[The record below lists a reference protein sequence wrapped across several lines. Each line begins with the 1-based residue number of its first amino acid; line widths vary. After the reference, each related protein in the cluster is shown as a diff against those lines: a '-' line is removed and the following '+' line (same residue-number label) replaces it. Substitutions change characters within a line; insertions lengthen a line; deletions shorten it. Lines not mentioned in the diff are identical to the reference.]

1 MTGHIALYYLFEK
14 KKEYNWTQAVHLYY
28 GSCYPRTHCICWMS
42 DGCHLILEFKRC
54 LDIRE
59 DWSLSRLWQEGTQSH
74 FFGKYICDSLE
85 GSPLGGHPGVVWAG
99 RILEGGLC
107 ASHGA
112 LVNQTRN
119 SWPAT
124 AVIQASWGIF
134 FNFMK
139 MNMVLRIPF
148 RPGLP
153 ANCLY
158 IYGKMGRP
166 WQEATE

>member
-1 MTGHIALYYLFEK
+1 MNISRPRQSTYITDPVIQRSTVFAEWVMVAIWFCSLRSALTSGKIGACRGFGRRGPSLLFCK
-14 KKEYNWTQAVHLYY
+14 
-28 GSCYPRTHCICWMS
+28 CI
-42 DGCHLILEFKRC
+42 H
-54 LDIRE
+54 
-59 DWSLSRLWQEGTQSH
+59 
-74 FFGKYICDSLE
+74 DSLE
-85 GSPLGGHPGVVWAG
+85 GSPFGGHPWVVWAG

-107 ASHGA
+107 ALHRA

-139 MNMVLRIPF
+139 MNMALRIPF

-166 WQEATE
+166 WQEATEWSLCSGKWPWP